1 MKYLKSYIFYNE
13 SVRDFLKP
21 KSKEEV
27 IKQLGGREN
36 VVFKPTN
43 KYLEQSVFIGKYET
57 SYKNLVKIFGKPN
70 GEGDNYKIST
80 EWVLED
86 DKGNIVSISD
96 YKMTNLYDSSYPS
109 VYKFRNELSYDWNIF
124 SDNKEILKDLK
135 TYIYIKELSLNE
147 SIKQFLKPKSEDD
160 IRKALNKLSI
170 NKKLF
175 YIFEHNLLYL
185 YSNEQLKELMSKDEP
200 ENQINFIYDYGLQ
213 NDLYSND
220 QIIEIMSKINPFEQ
234 ISLIYDWGML
244 GYLFNQEYV
253 KNLVYNSSENA
264 YDQLDTIYNRFFD
277 ELKGIF
283 TNDDIKNIVSKDHD
297 NPEKMINNIDEFY
310 LNEIYTT
317 EEIKNILNKFNNTF
331 DKLLCICN
339 YNLYQYF
346 SKKDIINMFKSLN
359 DEQQRYLIGFDDLY
373 DILPVSISKKFD

>member
-147 SIKQFLKPKSEDD
+147 SIKNFLKPKSENDVKTILNNLLNNEYGAED
-160 IRKALNKLSI
+160 TLSKIYDYDLKYLYSNDELKEIINKLSI
-170 NKKLF
+170 SDQLY
-175 YIFEHNLLYL
+175 YILEYELVYL
-185 YSNEQLKELMSKDEP
+185 YNEDEITELINKDDTIDLKINYILD
-200 ENQINFIYDYGLQ
+200 NFI
-213 NDLYSND
+213 DLYSDKKLKNIILSSNQNIDTILDIIHIYYKWDIFSKND
-220 QIIEIMSKINPFEQ
+220 IKKLISKITDDYDRLHNIFE
-234 ISLIYDWGML
+234 Y
-244 GYLFNQEYV
+244 
-253 KNLVYNSSENA
+253 NLQHNYTKTEILQMYNKLNREDKINLKDFFA
-264 YDQLDTIYNRFFD
+264 EQL
-277 ELKGIF
+277 
-283 TNDDIKNIVSKDHD
+283 S
-297 NPEKMINNIDEFY
+297 
-310 LNEIYTT
+310 
-317 EEIKNILNKFNNTF
+317 NIL
-331 DKLLCICN
+331 
-339 YNLYQYF
+339 
-346 SKKDIINMFKSLN
+346 SKKH
-359 DEQQRYLIGFDDLY
+359 
-373 DILPVSISKKFD
+373 